1 MPQEA
6 AENPEVDDGWRRVR
20 QVCEQHSARARKVT
34 AEFYSGC
41 DMCSWSA
48 LFMCLCGEYKVYR
61 KGAREQGGGC
71 CHLKNGVD
79 LVATNEEKR
88 TRGQVEPA
96 GCAAL
101 CTSVHL
107 DWIQEG
113 EFPTLQGRIE
123 TKGKRVHARGI
134 SQQMVHT
141 QEGERVP

>member
-1 MPQEA
+1 M
-6 AENPEVDDGWRRVR
+6 VL
-20 QVCEQHSARARKVT
+20 T
-34 AEFYSGC
+34 
-41 DMCSWSA
+41 SA

-79 LVATNEEKR
+79 LVATNEVKR
-88 TRGQVEPA
+88 TRGHVEPA

-107 DWIQEG
+107 DWIHEG
-113 EFPTLQGRIE
+113 ECPTIQGRIE

-141 QEGERVP
+141 QERESSMKHLRH

>member
-1 MPQEA
+1 
-6 AENPEVDDGWRRVR
+6 
-20 QVCEQHSARARKVT
+20 
-34 AEFYSGC
+34 
-41 DMCSWSA
+41 
-48 LFMCLCGEYKVYR
+48 MCLCGEYKVYR

-71 CHLKNGVD
+71 YHLKNGVD
-79 LVATNEEKR
+79 LVATNEVKR

-141 QEGERVP
+141 QEGEREFHEAPQPLTENVVYKISKKGELPPPRAVPLYPIRQVAREKKSCPSP